1 MISALVHNLVM
12 NRLMGSLNSWSCS
25 YRYLLVNSIFTR
37 QASHYLHLV
46 EELASYLLVYCRPI
60 RRPLALPAAIAPAL
74 TNSEHL
80 VLGQSYQSIELGRP
94 LPFLCLSHQ
103 DLLERSQRT
112 VQSPNSS
119 RKLVK
124 VALRMLFSLVS

>member
-1 MISALVHNLVM
+1 MIAAWVHNLVM

-46 EELASYLLVYCRPI
+46 EELASYLLVYYRPI
-60 RRPLALPAAIAPAL
+60 RRSLAFPIAPAL

-80 VLGQSYQSIELGRP
+80 VLGQSSQSIELGRP